1 MPKKENKNYLQT
13 IKGTRDLIGNDFLS
27 LQGFIEKASEIALYY
42 GFRPIE
48 TPIIEYESLFL
59 RGIGESSDIVRKEL
73 YTLKTKGGSKL
84 ALRPEGT
91 AGVMRSYLEK
101 GMHSLPQP
109 QMFYYSGPFFRHEK
123 PQRGRWRE
131 FWSFGLEILGSK
143 KSVADASIIKLT
155 SIILHEVGIENAL
168 ISINN
173 IGCPNCRSSFRREL
187 VNYYRKNSKNI
198 CANCRQRLKT
208 NPIRVL
214 DCKADRC
221 QIIKR
226 GAPETLSYLCAE
238 CKKHFKE
245 VMEYLDNSNVPYKID
260 NNLVRGLDYYNRTV
274 FEIILPEGY
283 KKEGEG
289 IIDESTPAL
298 ALAGGGRYDGLSK
311 ILGSK
316 REVPAVGVGI
326 GIDRLLEII
335 DRKKV
340 QPRIIKKPKVFFI
353 QLGFEAKLKSFE
365 IIEILRQA
373 KIPTIYSLSK
383 DTLSAQLAQAEKS
396 SVPIVIILGQKEAL
410 EDSVI
415 IRNMDN
421 RSQETVPIIKLL
433 EKIKKI

>member
-1 MPKKENKNYLQT
+1 MPKVENKNQLQT
-13 IKGTRDLIGNDFLS
+13 IKGARDLIGEDLLS
-27 LQGFIEKASEIALYY
+27 LQGFVEKASEIALYY
-42 GFRPIE
+42 GFQPIE
-48 TPIIEYESLFL
+48 TPIMEYESLFL
-59 RGIGESSDIVRKEL
+59 RGIGEGSDIVRKEL
-73 YTLKTKGGSKL
+73 YTLKTKGGDKL

-91 AGVMRSYLEK
+91 AGVMRSYLEN

-123 PQRGRWRE
+123 PQRGRWRQ
-131 FWSFGLEILGSK
+131 FWSFGLEILGNK

-155 SIILHEVGIENAL
+155 SIILQEVGVKNPL
-168 ISINN
+168 VSINS
-173 IGCPNCRSSFRREL
+173 IGCPNCRSSFKKEL
-187 VNYYRKNSKNI
+187 VSYYRKNSKNI
-198 CANCRQRLKT
+198 CVDCRQRLKT

-214 DCKADRC
+214 DCKSDKC
-221 QIIKR
+221 QAIKEE
-226 GAPETLSYLCAE
+226 APETLSYICAE

-274 FEIILPEGY
+274 FEVTSIN
-283 KKEGEG
+283 
-289 IIDESTPAL
+289 DEEENRSDVDNSDKNNPS
-298 ALAGGGRYDGLSK
+298 LAGGGRYDGLSK

-316 REVPAVGVGI
+316 REIPAVGVGI

-340 QPRIIKKPKVFFI
+340 KPRIIKKPKVFFI

-396 SVPIVIILGQKEAL
+396 SVPVVIILGQKEAL
-410 EDSVI
+410 ENSVI

-421 RSQETVPIIKLL
+421 RSQETVPIAKLL
-433 EKIKKI
+433 EKIKKM